1 MLRISLRPIRISD
14 AEVCFRWVSDPDVH
28 RFLGLLQPARTVEQ
42 ERAWIAGILADKEHQ
57 RGFII
62 EDEDGRPIGT
72 CGLRGIDS
80 AAGTAFL
87 GIMIGEKG
95 LWDKG
100 YGTDATSSLLE
111 YAFHDLGLREVRLSC
126 HRDNRRAL
134 RCYEKAG
141 FRPSSR
147 KSERGTVRLEDVQM
161 AAEREAWL
169 AQRNVGEDGESAG
182 EPLGRED
189 EQGEAE
195 SRGGPSAR
203 ERVP

>member
-1 MLRISLRPIRISD
+1 MARISLRPIRISD

-57 RGFII
+57 RGFIV
-62 EDEDGRPIGT
+62 EDEEGRPIGT

-80 AAGTAFL
+80 EAGSAFL

-100 YGTDATSSLLE
+100 YGTDATSRLLE

-126 HRDNRRAL
+126 HRGNRRAL

-141 FRPSSR
+141 FRPSTR
-147 KSERGTVRLEDVQM
+147 KPERGRVRPEDVQM
-161 AAEREAWL
+161 AVGRDAWL
-169 AQRNVGEDGESAG
+169 ARRDVGEKGESAG
-182 EPLGRED
+182 GPLGRAD

-195 SRGGPSAR
+195 GRGGRSSR
-203 ERVP
+203 ERVR